1 MPEPQD
7 SNSKTFQNIRE
18 GASICEDE
26 VNLIDYCRIIWKYK
40 RLILL
45 GSILPTSIVGLTIL
59 LWAKS
64 YKVTYTYDV
73 KDQDVCEERYQ
84 GDDIR
89 DWNLDEKN
97 YYMLLEK
104 FYSQD
109 NLDKVITKLR
119 ENGLGRYIPSITRAP
134 EGLRKFVYFEVW
146 PSYKDIA
153 MTQTADLTEAN
164 RMEQSKGR
172 LLNMTILGKSK
183 NDILKISPV
192 IRDNLE
198 NVISLY
204 TAAEQLK
211 KTTTRYRTK
220 TSGIEEDGFNLQLAL
235 SVNKSTLEKLKNV
248 KIDSLYKSQ
257 SNLSLQFDIGEKT
270 EYLPV
275 EYQIQAVES
284 KIIKLEEE
292 IKAGVQECNYYGD
305 LLALSNK
312 MLSYL
317 NDKTTS
323 YFTIRQF
330 HSYAG
335 GLLDSCQ
342 SKELKDYLNS
352 WLGKIENIIS
362 AGTAVTEK
370 PKIYPVSNGT
380 VKKTAIV
387 FVLSLTVLIL
397 AAFLLEAARK
407 NKSRLGCGQAG

>member
-1 MPEPQD
+1 MPEPQND
-7 SNSKTFQNIRE
+7 IPE

-26 VNLIDYCRIIWKYK
+26 VNLIDYCRIVWKYK
-40 RLILL
+40 LLILL
-45 GSILPTSIVGLTIL
+45 GSVLPTLIAGLTL
-59 LWAKS
+59 MLWAKS
-64 YKVTYTYDV
+64 YKVTYTYDLR
-73 KDQDVCEERYQ
+73 DRYVYDEKYQ
-84 GDDIR
+84 NYGMR
-89 DWNLDEKN
+89 DCNLDEKN

-104 FYSQD
+104 IYSQE
-109 NLDKVITKLR
+109 NMDKVITKLR
-119 ENGLGRYIPSITRAP
+119 ENGLGGYIPSITRAP

-153 MTQTADLTEAN
+153 RAQTADLTESN
-164 RMEQSKGR
+164 RMARSKAQ

-198 NVISLY
+198 NVLSLY
-204 TAAEQLK
+204 TTAEQLK

-220 TSGIEEDGFNLQLAL
+220 ISGIEEDGFSLQLAL

-257 SNLSLQFDIGEKT
+257 SNLPLQFDIGEKT

-284 KIIKLEEE
+284 KIIQLEEE
-292 IKAGVQECNYYGD
+292 IKASVQECNYYRD

-330 HSYAG
+330 QSYVG
-335 GLLDSCQ
+335 GLLDRCQ

-352 WLGKIENIIS
+352 WLRKIEDIVS
-362 AGTAVTEK
+362 ATTAVTEK
-370 PKIYPVSNGT
+370 PKIYPVPDGT

-387 FVLSLTVLIL
+387 FVISLIISVF
-397 AAFLLEAARK
+397 AVFLLEAARK
-407 NKSRLGCGQAG
+407 HKSRAGIGQAG